1 MKTKIINRT
10 KIDVNINKRYFD
22 ISNFHNFEKNRN
34 I

>member
-1 MKTKIINRT
+1 MRIKIIDRI
-10 KIDVNINKRYFD
+10 KIDININKRYLN

>member
-1 MKTKIINRT
+1 MKIINYM
-10 KIDVNINKRYFD
+10 KIDININKRYLD